1 MLFRAFA
8 LCLILLSGAIVCA
21 AEEIVCLRSG
31 FCLRAS
37 SHTGDVEHLVFSIGA
52 GSIEF
57 QADEIARIEQVAGSA
72 AAKPEPSLVRRET
85 ADPQTLVTKAAES
98 QGIDSDFVRSVAKIE
113 SDFRQGSIS
122 SKGAAGLMQIMPA
135 TAKELGIN
143 AAKPQEN
150 ALGGAKYL
158 RSLLVRYHFNS
169 ALTLAAYNA
178 GPGAVER
185 FGGVPPFGETRAYV
199 VKVTREY
206 DRRRRETAAGANARL
221 AKASSKTSAT
231 N

>member
-1 MLFRAFA
+1 MLFRPLAF
-8 LCLILLSGAIVCA
+8 CLILLSGSIVCA
-21 AEEIVCLRSG
+21 AEEVVCLRSG
-31 FCLRAS
+31 FCLRAN
-37 SHTGDVEHLVFSIGA
+37 SHTGDAEHLIFSIGA

-57 QADEIARIEQVAGSA
+57 QAEEIARIEQVAGSA
-72 AAKPEPSLVRRET
+72 RAKPEPSLLHPEV

-98 QGIDSDFVRSVAKIE
+98 EGIDSDFVRSVAKVE
-113 SDFRQGSIS
+113 SDFRQASIS

-143 AAKPQEN
+143 AAEAQEN

-158 RSLLVRYHFNS
+158 RSLLIRYHFNS

-178 GPGAVER
+178 GPGTVEK

-199 VKVTREY
+199 VRVTREY
-206 DRRRRETAAGANARL
+206 DRRRRETAAAANARL
-221 AKASSKTSAT
+221 AKASSRTSAT